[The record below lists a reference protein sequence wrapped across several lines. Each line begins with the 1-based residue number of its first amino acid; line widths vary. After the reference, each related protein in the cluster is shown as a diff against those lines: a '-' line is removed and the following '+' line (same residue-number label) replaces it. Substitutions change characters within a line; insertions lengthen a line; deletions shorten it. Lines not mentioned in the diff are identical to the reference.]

1 MKSLSEV
8 CSTDVR
14 SREPG
19 FRRLPREFGTMRGL
33 QSLSKNIFFREA
45 ASTMP
50 RGGSPSSS
58 IWHASCSTCGERDKQ
73 QEKHGERRYQL
84 GRPFCLLRHLLRRLP
99 GGGETG
105 DSLKGGL
112 SKKNQREEG
121 GQKKHI
127 CSGALPRARNLTS
140 FSPGNMG

>member
-1 MKSLSEV
+1 MNCLSEV

-50 RGGSPSSS
+50 RGGSPSIS
-58 IWHASCSTCGERDKQ
+58 IWHASCSTCGFRV
-73 QEKHGERRYQL
+73 
-84 GRPFCLLRHLLRRLP
+84 
-99 GGGETG
+99 
-105 DSLKGGL
+105 
-112 SKKNQREEG
+112 
-121 GQKKHI
+121 
-127 CSGALPRARNLTS
+127 
-140 FSPGNMG
+140 